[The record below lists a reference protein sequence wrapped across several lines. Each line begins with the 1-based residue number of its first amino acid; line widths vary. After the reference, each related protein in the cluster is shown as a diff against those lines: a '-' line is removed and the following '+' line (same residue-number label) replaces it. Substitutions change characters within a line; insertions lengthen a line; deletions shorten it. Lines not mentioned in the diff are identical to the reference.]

1 MPHTHKPTPFG
12 TTGEDTAKAP
22 KNGRPRKRLPM
33 SSILKVLKSIEE
45 VALEGKSPDA
55 SLSRKILADYAC
67 INLERALTA
76 DDDEIPLK
84 HRADLALRIAP
95 IVAMLETL
103 IPKDVGKG
111 LPKTEHAV
119 DLEIQRRLGALNSLI
134 RKGVDIPVEKVLDT
148 LAPAAKV
155 APEEA

>member
-1 MPHTHKPTPFG
+1 MANINRPEPYGAKLEGGSKP
-12 TTGEDTAKAP
+12 AKE
-22 KNGRPRKRLPM
+22 GRPRKRLPM

-45 VALEGKSPDA
+45 TAMEGRSPDA

-84 HRADLALRIAP
+84 QRADLALRIAP

-103 IPKDVGKG
+103 IPKDTGKG
-111 LPKTEHAV
+111 MPKTEGAV
-119 DLEIQRRLGALNSLI
+119 DLEIQRRLGALNTLI
-134 RKGVDIPVEKVLDT
+134 RKGANVPVEKVLDT
-148 LAPAAKV
+148 LSPATQV
-155 APEEA
+155 TPEEA